1 MYNVLWIFFNCEYL
15 KQKLKTILT
24 ISYKENVIWFN
35 IKIEILMT
43 KFTPVKIRKVLNDK
57 GDKEIKVPVIRI
69 FNNDNRN
76 SSIRPAKSMVRYPS
90 RRLKQH
96 SKVKIKSLS

>member
-1 MYNVLWIFFNCEYL
+1 
-15 KQKLKTILT
+15 
-24 ISYKENVIWFN
+24 
-35 IKIEILMT
+35 MT

-76 SSIRPAKSMVRYPS
+76 SSIRPAKSVVRYPS
-90 RRLKQH
+90 PRLKQH
-96 SKVKIKSLS
+96 W